1 MDTGKH
7 TGHGCVMLLYSK
19 LCESIWEGSPATQQL
34 TQQLASSLE
43 SGVITATLQA
53 DGDADIATAS
63 SESPTDTSSKK
74 GDVSNN
80 DSLTESQSLHV
91 KQRRNLLDNKLNNYK
106 QEKLKRKL
114 SKYGQLLEY
123 AKEDIEMKKRL
134 MNHIVLVLD
143 FLFYQDCLYLNKI
156 CFHSSK
162 CVVCCPCQLLLFC
175 IAPIHNMSVKLLKSQ
190 VCENMANPIWRL
202 PLDAGDNLQRAFL
215 TRSCRSQRFNPDH
228 LMLVHNFHIQTF
240 PPFVTFVLPRID
252 LRLR

>member
-7 TGHGCVMLLYSK
+7 TGHGCVMLLYYK
-19 LCESIWEGSPATQQL
+19 LCESIWEGSPATRQL

-43 SGVITATLQA
+43 SRDITATLQA

-63 SESPTDTSSKK
+63 SESPTDTSGKE

-114 SKYGQLLEY
+114 SQDGQLLEY

-134 MNHIVLVLD
+134 VNHIEIMEEH
-143 FLFYQDCLYLNKI
+143 YQD
-156 CFHSSK
+156 
-162 CVVCCPCQLLLFC
+162 
-175 IAPIHNMSVKLLKSQ
+175 
-190 VCENMANPIWRL
+190 NMAKMSANMEKLSFNIGAGFSILQGLLVPQQNMLSQQQMCGMLSL
-202 PLDAGDNLQRAFL
+202 PTSANLYSPYSHVSE
-215 TRSCRSQRFNPDH
+215 TPEISG
-228 LMLVHNFHIQTF
+228 M
-240 PPFVTFVLPRID
+240 
-252 LRLR
+252 

>member
-1 MDTGKH
+1 M
-7 TGHGCVMLLYSK
+7 
-19 LCESIWEGSPATQQL
+19 
-34 TQQLASSLE
+34 
-43 SGVITATLQA
+43 
-53 DGDADIATAS
+53 ATAS

-134 MNHIVLVLD
+134 MNHIEKIEEH
-143 FLFYQDCLYLNKI
+143 YQDNMEKMSTNMEKLSYSIGAGFSILPGLLVPQQNMLSQQQMCGMLSLPTSAILY
-156 CFHSSK
+156 SRERDPYS
-162 CVVCCPCQLLLFC
+162 
-175 IAPIHNMSVKLLKSQ
+175 PIHNMSVKLLKSQ

-240 PPFVTFVLPRID
+240 PPFVTFVLRRID

>member
-7 TGHGCVMLLYSK
+7 SGHGCVMLLYYK

-34 TQQLASSLE
+34 TQQLVSSLE
-43 SGVITATLQA
+43 SGDITATLQA

-63 SESPTDTSSKK
+63 SESPTDTSGKE

-114 SKYGQLLEY
+114 PQDGQLLEY

-134 MNHIVLVLD
+134 VNHIEIMEEH
-143 FLFYQDCLYLNKI
+143 YQD
-156 CFHSSK
+156 
-162 CVVCCPCQLLLFC
+162 
-175 IAPIHNMSVKLLKSQ
+175 
-190 VCENMANPIWRL
+190 NMAKMSANMEKLSYSIGAGFSIL
-202 PLDAGDNLQRAFL
+202 PGLLVPQQNMLSQQQMCGMLSLPTSANL
-215 TRSCRSQRFNPDH
+215 
-228 LMLVHNFHIQTF
+228 
-240 PPFVTFVLPRID
+240 
-252 LRLR
+252 

>member
-7 TGHGCVMLLYSK
+7 TGHGCVMLLYYK
-19 LCESIWEGSPATQQL
+19 LCESIWEGSPATRQL

-43 SGVITATLQA
+43 SRDITATLQA

-63 SESPTDTSSKK
+63 SESPTDTSGKE

-114 SKYGQLLEY
+114 SQDGQLLEY

-134 MNHIVLVLD
+134 VNHIEIMEEH
-143 FLFYQDCLYLNKI
+143 YQD
-156 CFHSSK
+156 
-162 CVVCCPCQLLLFC
+162 
-175 IAPIHNMSVKLLKSQ
+175 
-190 VCENMANPIWRL
+190 NMAKMSANMEKLSYSIGAGFSILQGLLVTQQNMLSQQQMCGMLSLPTSANFYNPY
-202 PLDAGDNLQRAFL
+202 
-215 TRSCRSQRFNPDH
+215 SQHVIETPEISG
-228 LMLVHNFHIQTF
+228 M
-240 PPFVTFVLPRID
+240 
-252 LRLR
+252 